1 MGLCH
6 SKTNEETKRANNCKI
21 LTNKEKIVY
30 PNAYIDPN
38 FSIDLPNELLI
49 AIFKYFSVED
59 LKRFYFKLHGIKPI
73 FDYIIKK
80 YDLDLEARNLQIKI
94 PGSYIISRIKNNK
107 IIEQYAYIDGKFK
120 GKNGYLFEYHYGIMG
135 YHEGICKLNEIRE
148 LNEEEIRHRES
159 KSIMSLPHQFYHS
172 DPLF

>member
-6 SKTNEETKRANNCKI
+6 SKTKEETHIANNCKI
-21 LTNKEKIVY
+21 LTYKEKIVY
-30 PNAYIDPN
+30 PNEYIDPS

-59 LKRFYFKLHGIKPI
+59 LKRFYFKLRSIKPI

-94 PGSYIISRIKNNK
+94 PGSYIICRIINNTLK
-107 IIEQYAYIDGKFK
+107 EQYAKIDRIFK
-120 GKNGYLFEYHYGIMG
+120 GKNCYLFEYHYGIMG
-135 YHEGICKLNEIRE
+135 YHEGIFKLDEIR
-148 LNEEEIRHRES
+148 
-159 KSIMSLPHQFYHS
+159 
-172 DPLF
+172 

>member
-1 MGLCH
+1 MGVCY
-6 SKTNEETKRANNCKI
+6 SKTNEETHIAKNCKI
-21 LTNKEKIVY
+21 LNTKEKIV
-30 PNAYIDPN
+30 DPG

-59 LKRFYFKLHGIKPI
+59 LKRFYFHLRSIKPI

-94 PGSYIISRIKNNK
+94 PGSYIICRNINNTLK
-107 IIEQYAYIDGKFK
+107 EQYAYIDGKFK

-135 YHEGICKLNEIRE
+135 YHEGICKLEEIRE
-148 LNEEEIRHRES
+148 LNEEELRHVES
-159 KSIMSLPHQFYHS
+159 KEFLRLPHQFYHS
-172 DPLF
+172 IPIL